1 MNNKILVIIYSPIVD
16 EEFDIFIPINK
27 KVGTVK
33 KIIVSSIN
41 YFDDVADHI
50 LINQEDNKIVEE
62 NVYVKES
69 GIKNGA
75 RLILI

>member
-1 MNNKILVIIYSPIVD
+1 MNNKMLVVVYSPLID
-16 EEFDIFIPINK
+16 EEYDIFIPINK

-33 KIIVSSIN
+33 KIIIDSIN
-41 YFDDVADHI
+41 YYDDSTSHV
-50 LINQEDNKIVEE
+50 LINKEDNKVIDE

>member
-1 MNNKILVIIYSPIVD
+1 MNNKMLVVVYSPLID
-16 EEFDIFIPINK
+16 EEYDIFIPINK

-33 KIIVSSIN
+33 KIIIDSIN
-41 YFDDVADHI
+41 YFDDSTSHV
-50 LINQEDNKIVEE
+50 LINKEDNKVIDE

>member
-1 MNNKILVIIYSPIVD
+1 MLVVVYSPLID
-16 EEFDIFIPINK
+16 EEYDIFIPINK

-33 KIIVSSIN
+33 KIIIDSIN
-41 YFDDVADHI
+41 YFDDSTSHV
-50 LINQEDNKIVEE
+50 LINKEDNKVIDE

>member
-1 MNNKILVIIYSPIVD
+1 MNNKILVIIYSPVVD
-16 EEFDIFIPINK
+16 EKFDIFIPINK

-41 YFDDVADHI
+41 YFDDVSDHI
-50 LINQEDNKIVEE
+50 LINEENNKIIEDD
-62 NVYVKES
+62 VYVKES